1 MKIELKSLDFKYLV
15 GFLENNQKTEN
26 VDYKIGEILRESLLP
41 QYEKTFLKYK
51 DEKQNGRN
59 TRKIFI

>member
-41 QYEKTFLKYK
+41 QYEKTFSKYK